1 MTQWPL
7 PMEKLLAAY
16 ALIEEQLQTGHIEP
30 SLSPWNTPVFVIKKK
45 SGKRRL
51 LQDLREVNVQMYA
64 MGPVQRGLP
73 LLSAIPRDWPLLI
86 IDIKDCFFFLY
97 PCMRR
102 IGSVLLLP
110 SPLLI
115 IKNPITDINEWFC
128 LRE

>member
-86 IDIKDCFFFLY
+86 IDIKDCFFFY
-97 PCMRR
+97 TPA
-102 IGSVLLLP
+102 
-110 SPLLI
+110 
-115 IKNPITDINEWFC
+115 
-128 LRE
+128 